1 MPGIAAL
8 IARGATRADAAA
20 LAASLRQLP
29 TEVVTVSVREGAALV
44 HVGLGLGGEEGG
56 LAARGPYLLAVTGA
70 GPGIVGEPLPR
81 ADVDAHPRDGG
92 GQLRPLAER
101 LLDRVEA
108 RGPEALADL
117 DGIACACLWDERT
130 KTATLANDRL
140 GMARLYFQIANGRLR
155 VSSRATPLAE
165 TEDLDLAALGQLL
178 QIGYPLD
185 DRTLHAGVKLLP
197 PASLATWRD
206 GQFLVRRT
214 WEPPPPPLPAATEP
228 DLDEAA
234 DRLGAAFGPAVER
247 ALDPRLTT
255 VLPISGG
262 LDSRML
268 LGYARQ
274 HVPLVGLSFGHG
286 HSRDLRYG
294 SQLARLSGARH
305 VPILLPADY
314 AARLGP
320 RGVEL
325 TEGMVLVESFHFLA
339 LNPPLAAQPSLVL
352 SGFLGGVMSG
362 AHVGW
367 VLPEEEAL
375 PPASAARA
383 LFDRRYRIGFSDE
396 ELKRLIRRPFLR
408 EVEGAAFES
417 FLATYRRAEG
427 AYASAERVNLELRQR
442 RFVVYQITTLGQTAV
457 VRAPFADRAVIDAVL
472 GLPLAA
478 RRAQRAYIRLLVRRF
493 PDLARVPAT
502 ATGVP
507 LAGPPLL
514 LALQRQLEWCRWRG
528 MSRVTRG
535 LLRPHDYRQ
544 YAHYDEWI
552 RTGASAFFAELI
564 ADRELLGDLLDLDQV
579 ADLWKAHMEY
589 KVDAHA
595 RLAAVATLALH
606 RRQIRRRH
614 ARAEPPPALAGC
626 WRSAPC

>member
-1 MPGIAAL
+1 MPGIAVL
-8 IARGATRADAAA
+8 IARGATRAEAAA
-20 LAASLRQLP
+20 LARSLRPLP
-29 TEVVTVSVREGAALV
+29 TEIVTVSARDGAAFA

-56 LAARGPYLLAVTGA
+56 LAERGAYLLVVAGA
-70 GPGIVGEPLPR
+70 GPGIAGER
-81 ADVDAHPRDGG
+81 AADREREGSPMETGG
-92 GQLRPLAER
+92 RLRPLAER
-101 LLDRVEA
+101 LLDRVEE

-130 KTATLANDRL
+130 QTATLANDRL

-155 VSSRATPLAE
+155 VATRAGALAE
-165 TEDLDLAALGQLL
+165 TDDLDLQAVGHLL
-178 QIGYPLD
+178 QVGYPLE
-185 DRTLHAGVKLLP
+185 DRTLHAGVRLLP
-197 PASLATWRD
+197 PASLARFRD

-214 WEPPPPPLPAATEP
+214 WEPPPPPPASAAEP
-228 DLDEAA
+228 DLDAAA
-234 DRLGAAFGPAVER
+234 DRLGEAFGAAVER
-247 ALDPRLTT
+247 ALDPALPTL
-255 VLPISGG
+255 LPISGG

-268 LGYARQ
+268 LGYARE
-274 HVPLVGLSFGHG
+274 HVPVIGLSFGHG
-286 HSRDLRYG
+286 HSRDLRFG
-294 SQLARLSGARH
+294 SRLARQSGARH
-305 VPILLPADY
+305 VPILLPSDY
-314 AARLGP
+314 AARFGP
-320 RGVEL
+320 RGVHL
-325 TEGMVLVESFHFLA
+325 TEGMVPVESFHFLA
-339 LNPPLAAQPSLVL
+339 LNPPLAARPSLVL

-375 PPASAARA
+375 DPQTAARA
-383 LFDRRYRIGFSDE
+383 LFERRYRIGWSDD
-396 ELKRLIRRPFLR
+396 ELKRLVRRPHLR
-408 EVEGAAFES
+408 EIEGAAFES
-417 FLATYRRAEG
+417 FLATYRRAAG
-427 AYASAERVNLELRQR
+427 VYASAERVNLELRQR
-442 RFVVYQITTLGQTAV
+442 RFVVYQITTLGQAAV

-478 RRAQRAYIRLLVRRF
+478 RRAQRAYIRLLIRRF

-514 LALQRQLEWCRWRG
+514 LALKRGLEWCRWRG
-528 MSRVTRG
+528 MSGVTHG

-552 RTGASAFFAELI
+552 RTGASAFFADLI

-606 RRQIRRRH
+606 RRQLRRRH
-614 ARAEPPPALAGC
+614 PGYEPHPALAGC
-626 WRSAPC
+626 

>member
-1 MPGIAAL
+1 MPGIVAL
-8 IARGATRADAAA
+8 IARGATRAEAAA

-29 TEVVTVSVREGAALV
+29 TEITTVSAREGAAFA

-56 LAARGPYLLAVTGA
+56 IAERGPYLLLVAGA
-70 GPGIVGEPLPR
+70 GPGIAGER
-81 ADVDAHPRDGG
+81 ETGG
-92 GQLRPLAER
+92 EEARSGAGGRLRPLAER
-101 LLDRVEA
+101 LLDRIEA

-117 DGIACACLWDERT
+117 DGIACACLWDEQAR
-130 KTATLANDRL
+130 TATLANDRL
-140 GMARLYFQIANGRLR
+140 GMARLYFQVANGRLR
-155 VSSRATPLAE
+155 VASRAGVLAE
-165 TEDLDLAALGQLL
+165 NDDLDLQAVGHLL
-178 QIGYPLD
+178 QVGYPLE
-185 DRTLHAGVKLLP
+185 DRTLHAGVRLLP
-197 PASLATWRD
+197 PASLARFRD

-214 WEPPPPPLPAATEP
+214 WEPPPPPPPGTAAEP
-228 DLDEAA
+228 DLEEAA
-234 DRLGAAFGPAVER
+234 DRLEGTFGPAVER
-247 ALDPRLTT
+247 ALDPALATA
-255 VLPISGG
+255 LPISGG

-268 LGYARQ
+268 LGFARE
-274 HVPLVGLSFGHG
+274 HVPLTGISFGHG
-286 HSRDLRYG
+286 HSRDLRFG
-294 SQLARLSGARH
+294 SRLARLAGARH
-305 VPILLPADY
+305 IPVLLPADY

-320 RGVEL
+320 RGVHL
-325 TEGMVLVESFHFLA
+325 TEGMVLVESFHFMA
-339 LNPPLAAQPSLVL
+339 LNAPLAARPSLVV

-375 PPASAARA
+375 DREAAARA
-383 LFDRRYRIGFSDE
+383 LFERRYRIGFRDDE
-396 ELKRLIRRPFLR
+396 LARVIRRPYLR
-408 EVEGAAFES
+408 EVEGAAFEA
-417 FLATYRRAEG
+417 FLATYRRSEG

-442 RFVVYQITTLGQTAV
+442 RFVVYQITTLGQAAV
-457 VRAPFADRAVIDAVL
+457 VRAPFVDRAVIDAVL

-478 RRAQRAYIRLLVRRF
+478 RKHQRAYIRLLVRRF

-507 LAGPPLL
+507 LLGPPLM
-514 LALQRQLEWCRWRG
+514 LALKRGLEWCRWRG

-552 RTGASAFFAELI
+552 RTGASAFFADLI

-606 RRQIRRRH
+606 RRQLRRRH
-614 ARAEPPPALAGC
+614 AGSRDPVLVFAG
-626 WRSAPC
+626 